1 MGKPGRWFREVFRE
15 QLCLR
20 IIQRPAIGIAS
31 KPFYRATRPIHFLSS
46 IPMVLVF
53 FCGCVGPKTVY
64 RTNLSTPPPVA
75 PQQTDKRLSIIQS
88 TPPLVRGKIPGISI
102 KRNHGPFVVS
112 RYGVSD
118 GLRDGPKFGTATV
131 YYPEDAQAPY
141 ASLVIVPGFVHP
153 ESAMKAWGPFLASHG
168 IVTLTIGANKLNDD
182 PLKRR
187 DALLDAVH
195 SLKAEHRREDSPLW
209 HKLALDRIGVAG
221 WSMGGGGAQLAAV
234 ADPSLRVVIGFC
246 PWLPKA
252 NFEHPVPSLI
262 MAGTLDSIANVFHNA
277 RAHYAGIS
285 ETTPKMII
293 EIPRGGH
300 WIANDPANANSAIG
314 QIGLSWLKVYLE
326 GDTRY
331 RQFLLTPPISGGYFR
346 HNLE

>member
-1 MGKPGRWFREVFRE
+1 MRQYLSE
-15 QLCLR
+15 
-20 IIQRPAIGIAS
+20 
-31 KPFYRATRPIHFLSS
+31 PFNGPRLGLAPKSLHRAKRLFQYLSS
-46 IPMVLVF
+46 IPMVLIF

-64 RTNLSTPPPVA
+64 RANLSTPPPAVL
-75 PQQTDKRLSIIQS
+75 QQNDKRLSIKQP
-88 TPPLVRGKIPGISI
+88 TPPLVRGSIPSESFT
-102 KRNHGPFVVS
+102 KNHGPFVVS
-112 RYGVSD
+112 KYGISD

-131 YYPEDAQAPY
+131 YYPENAQAPY
-141 ASLVIVPGFVHP
+141 ASLLIVTGFVHP

-168 IVTLTIGANKLNDD
+168 IVTLTIGTNKLKDD
-182 PLKRR
+182 PFKRR
-187 DALLDAVH
+187 DALLDAVR
-195 SLKAEHRREDSPLW
+195 SLKAEHLRKDSPLW

-221 WSMGGGGAQLAAV
+221 WSMGGGGAQLAAA
-234 ADPSLRVVIGFC
+234 ADPSLRAVIGFC

-262 MAGTLDSIANVFHNA
+262 IAGTLDSIANVFLNA

-285 ETTPKMII
+285 ETTPKLII
-293 EIPRGGH
+293 EIPYGGH
-300 WIANDPANANSAIG
+300 WIANDPANANGAIG